1 MNAVT
6 VKGLIREW
14 WVTTMQDVKVNADAI
29 LRTFEIHVFPKFG
42 ELPHDEVKLP
52 IWLTLI
58 EGVTRQSPAIGKR
71 ILTYSKTAHRW
82 AVRRGMTNNTPLSDV
97 ISSDLGGQD
106 INTDVDTNV
115 GDRTLSEEERVILFR
130 LINAPK
136 YNLRNALIVKLYL
149 LFGCRIA
156 ELLKAKVNDF
166 DYEKNIW
173 IIPPANHKT
182 GRRTKKPI
190 IRPIIP
196 KAKELIEQAKKLN
209 YGSEYLFTVL
219 RGKSFSDGSHGD
231 IVAKLNKG
239 MASHFDSYTYWSIHD
254 LRRTMRTGVS
264 ELTAPHIAEI
274 MVGHKLPEVWRC
286 TISTP
291 TLTSREKHMNAGG
304 IS

>member
-1 MNAVT
+1 
-6 VKGLIREW
+6 
-14 WVTTMQDVKVNADAI
+14 
-29 LRTFEIHVFPKFG
+29 
-42 ELPHDEVKLP
+42 
-52 IWLTLI
+52 
-58 EGVTRQSPAIGKR
+58 
-71 ILTYSKTAHRW
+71 
-82 AVRRGMTNNTPLSDV
+82 MTNNTPLSDV

-115 GDRTLSEEERVILFR
+115 GDRTLSEEERVILFQ

-136 YNLRNALIVKLYL
+136 YNPHNALIVKLCL
-149 LFGCRIA
+149 LFECRIA

-173 IIPPANHKT
+173 IAPPANHKT

-219 RGKSFSDGSHGD
+219 RGKSFSDRSHSD

-239 MASHFDSYTYWSIHD
+239 MASHFDSYTY
-254 LRRTMRTGVS
+254 
-264 ELTAPHIAEI
+264 
-274 MVGHKLPEVWRC
+274 
-286 TISTP
+286 
-291 TLTSREKHMNAGG
+291 
-304 IS
+304 